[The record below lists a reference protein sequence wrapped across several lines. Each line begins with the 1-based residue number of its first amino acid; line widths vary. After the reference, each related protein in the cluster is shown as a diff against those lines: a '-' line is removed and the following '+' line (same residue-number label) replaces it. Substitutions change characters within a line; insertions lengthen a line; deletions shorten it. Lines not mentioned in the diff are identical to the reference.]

1 MTNVK
6 RSYAVVGVGGV
17 GGYYGGRLALAGK
30 DVRFLLHSDYEYVA
44 KHGLTVKSSDGDFAL
59 PHAQAYR
66 SPEAVGPVDVILVCL
81 KTTNEP
87 LLKSLLP
94 PMLKPGTTVVL
105 IQNGV
110 GVETAVERMVP
121 GVRLVGGL
129 AFIGS
134 AKIGPGTIH
143 HQFFGS
149 LNLAPYNVGDDEAKS
164 IAEDMKEA
172 GIAAK
177 VMDYDEARWKK
188 ALWNMPFNGLSVAL
202 DCQTDTLMDGS
213 CLKLVTALM
222 DEVTGAA
229 TALGVKRVDAAYAKR
244 LLEMTAKMPPYSP
257 SMRLDFEARRPM
269 EIGYM
274 YDAPID
280 MAQAAGFEMRNMKF
294 LADIL
299 RAKEERAREA

>member
-1 MTNVK
+1 MTEDK

-17 GGYYGGRLALAGK
+17 GGYYGGRLALAGN

-44 KHGLTVKSSDGDFAL
+44 KHGLTVKSSEGDFAL

-66 SPEAVGPVDVILVCL
+66 TAEDIGAVDVALVCL

-87 LLKSLLP
+87 LLKTLLP
-94 PMLKPGTTVVL
+94 PLLKAETTVVL

-110 GVETAVERMVP
+110 GVEAAVERMLP

-149 LNLAPYNVGDDEAKS
+149 LNLAPYNVDDDVAAR
-164 IAEDMKEA
+164 IADDMKRA

-177 VMDYDEARWKK
+177 VMGYAEARWKK

-202 DCQTDTLMDGS
+202 DCQTDALMTGAS
-213 CLKLVTALM
+213 LKLVTALM

-229 TALGVKRVDAAYAKR
+229 AALGVGRVDEAYAKR

-257 SMRLDFEARRPM
+257 SMRLDYEAHRPM

-274 YDAPID
+274 YDTPIR
-280 MAQAAGFEMRNMKF
+280 MAQEAGFEMRNMKF

-299 RAKEERAREA
+299 RAKEER